1 MKYLE
6 TLLRF
11 LQYTTGISAV
21 CWDGTNE
28 MLEKLEQKHCFS
40 PQAQPH
46 LVARE
51 HRNILESLKTSY
63 IYEMEDLLGVHLVTF
78 LFQNVIVLVGPF
90 VTETWDDGIAKIRLI
105 DTALSASYML
115 LYKRYFC
122 SYNVVDSQ
130 VVSRNVS
137 GAITALLPA
146 EPPCIYQRLSGMRI
160 EKDSSPYTRE
170 RLDFGDAV
178 RRYDYENVFLSH
190 VASGRVEAA
199 LEALE
204 RLEMVTAVP
213 ELAAFDLR
221 TAVANQ
227 TILRSTVR
235 KAAERGGVHPAEVDA
250 ISLAWAQKMYNA
262 RSSEEL
268 YSCAAPM
275 VREFTSA
282 VCAARTKNYSPM
294 VGRTASWL
302 RLHLSQEVDVKQL
315 AASMCCA
322 PGYLGR
328 RFKAETGLTI
338 TQYLTEERC
347 NAAADLLSK
356 TDLPIQNI
364 SAYVGYL
371 DNSYFARVFKSCK
384 GETPTAYRNK
394 YRK

>member
-1 MKYLE
+1 MILMKYLE

-105 DTALSASYML
+105 DTALSASHML

-146 EPPCIYQRLSGMRI
+146 EPP
-160 EKDSSPYTRE
+160 
-170 RLDFGDAV
+170 
-178 RRYDYENVFLSH
+178 
-190 VASGRVEAA
+190 AS
-199 LEALE
+199 
-204 RLEMVTAVP
+204 
-213 ELAAFDLR
+213 
-221 TAVANQ
+221 
-227 TILRSTVR
+227 
-235 KAAERGGVHPAEVDA
+235 
-250 ISLAWAQKMYNA
+250 
-262 RSSEEL
+262 
-268 YSCAAPM
+268 
-275 VREFTSA
+275 TSA
-282 VCAARTKNYSPM
+282 CRVCALRKIQVPIPGAAGFWRCCPS
-294 VGRTASWL
+294 L
-302 RLHLSQEVDVKQL
+302 RLRK
-315 AASMCCA
+315 
-322 PGYLGR
+322 
-328 RFKAETGLTI
+328 
-338 TQYLTEERC
+338 
-347 NAAADLLSK
+347 
-356 TDLPIQNI
+356 
-364 SAYVGYL
+364 
-371 DNSYFARVFKSCK
+371 RVLVSC
-384 GETPTAYRNK
+384 GVRPR
-394 YRK
+394 